1 MIFRQ
6 PAFPAEAAGLPLI
19 VSVNQ
24 RAKHISMKLCTHS
37 RALRLTLPPRASR
50 RQAIQW
56 VAEQAPWIEQQK
68 ARRLPPALPFR
79 PGIILPFGNSQLR
92 LASASGR
99 RALRDGDALLVA
111 GEGSLFA
118 GRVRRWL
125 AAEAVRQ
132 FEPQT
137 RAMAARI
144 GKPVARVTTGD
155 WRSRWGACGGGHI
168 RYSWRLLMAPDF
180 VQQALIAHEV
190 AHLAQPNHG
199 PAFWQLATDLLGTS
213 HQPARNWLAVHAPLL
228 HSYGAES

>member
-19 VSVNQ
+19 VSVNP
-24 RAKHISMKLCTHS
+24 RARRMSMKICTLT
-37 RALRLTLPPRASR
+37 RTLRLTLPPRASR
-50 RQAIQW
+50 RHAVQW
-56 VAEQAPWIEQQK
+56 VAEQQPWIERQL
-68 ARRLPPALPFR
+68 ATRLPPALPFR
-79 PGIILPFGNSQLR
+79 PGVALPFGDSTLL
-92 LASASGR
+92 LAAGSSR
-99 RALRDGDALLVA
+99 RVVLEGDILHVA
-111 GEGSLFA
+111 GEGSLYA

-125 AAEAVRQ
+125 AAEAVRR
-132 FEPQT
+132 FEPPT

-144 GKPVARVTTGD
+144 GKPVDRVTSGD
-155 WRSRWGACGGGHI
+155 WRSRWGACGRGHI

-199 PAFWQLATDLLGTS
+199 PGFWKLATDLLGAP
-213 HQPARNWLAVHAPLL
+213 HRPAREWLAHNAPLL